1 STTSSAWRSPNRPG
15 ARRSGCSIA
24 SSASTSGSSCAVA
37 ASWSA
42 CSERFLDTV
51 WPAGDTPL
59 PVAADPAPRAGADVR
74 MEDVVS
80 LCARR
85 GIVFQSS
92 EIYGGINGFWDYG
105 PLGVELKNNL
115 RDAWWDGM
123 VHHPPAGPGGR

>member
-1 STTSSAWRSPNRPG
+1 TTSSAWRSPNRPG
-15 ARRSGCSIA
+15 ARRSGCAIA
-24 SSASTSGSSCAVA
+24 SSASTSGSSCAAA

-85 GIVFQSS
+85 GFVFQSS
-92 EIYGGINGFWDYG
+92 EIYGGINGFWEYG
-105 PLGVELKNNL
+105 ARRGELQGTL
-115 RDAWWDGM
+115 EAFW
-123 VHHPPAGPGGR
+123 GR